1 MFAVPSSTM
10 DALLSKRFPNSDM
23 NAGNKQE
30 LQRVVSKQFVSRLR
44 GMMSISVDMIANI
57 RAQCRR
63 CGWEYLG
70 APDQQ
75 QDACEF
81 FSFFFLALGGQV
93 PESVRLSE
101 YCLRFWAT
109 DCSDASSTCYA
120 VRIFTHDAA
129 SQPLR
134 LTRRTFTG
142 ALPDASDRGQEE
154 NLAILPVPLWDTQSE
169 GVRSRPSLPPRL
181 TLRDGGQTA
190 PAEGFA
196 TA

>member
-1 MFAVPSSTM
+1 M

-44 GMMSISVDMIANI
+44 GTVSVSVDMIANI

-81 FSFFFLALGGQV
+81 FSFIFLALGGQV
-93 PESVRLSE
+93 TFFAQSFFDLLPFVLNLSE
-101 YCLRFWAT
+101 NSTVNIRSADVVDLSP
-109 DCSDASSTCYA
+109 SD
-120 VRIFTHDAA
+120 
-129 SQPLR
+129 
-134 LTRRTFTG
+134 G
-142 ALPDASDRGQEE
+142 
-154 NLAILPVPLWDTQSE
+154 
-169 GVRSRPSLPPRL
+169 RPSRSDCLQRRHHL
-181 TLRDGGQTA
+181 
-190 PAEGFA
+190 
-196 TA
+196 

>member
-1 MFAVPSSTM
+1 MGASSSLCLPDIPPDEVFQVLFLTLPVVGKLVVVTLLPPQIRVANAGNSCYIDSVLFAMFAIPSSPM

-44 GMMSISVDMIANI
+44 GMMSVSVDMIANI

-63 CGWEYLG
+63 CGWEYVG

-93 PESVRLSE
+93 SLELG
-101 YCLRFWAT
+101 F
-109 DCSDASSTCYA
+109 SSIVIVTC
-120 VRIFTHDAA
+120 R
-129 SQPLR
+129 
-134 LTRRTFTG
+134 TRTT
-142 ALPDASDRGQEE
+142 LMPSS
-154 NLAILPVPLWDTQSE
+154 LPVR
-169 GVRSRPSLPPRL
+169 G
-181 TLRDGGQTA
+181 A
-190 PAEGFA
+190 C
-196 TA
+196 

>member
-1 MFAVPSSTM
+1 MGASSSNCLPDIPPDEVFQIRVPNAGNSCYIDSVLFAMFAVPSSTM

-81 FSFFFLALGGQV
+81 FSFFFLALGGQ
-93 PESVRLSE
+93 
-101 YCLRFWAT
+101 
-109 DCSDASSTCYA
+109 
-120 VRIFTHDAA
+120 
-129 SQPLR
+129 PLR

-181 TLRDGGQTA
+181 TLRDGRQTA